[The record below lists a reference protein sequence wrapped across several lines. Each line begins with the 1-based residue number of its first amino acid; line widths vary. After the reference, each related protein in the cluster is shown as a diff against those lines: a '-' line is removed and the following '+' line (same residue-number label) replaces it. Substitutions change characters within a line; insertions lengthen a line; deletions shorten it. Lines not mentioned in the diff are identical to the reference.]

1 MSNDL
6 LDALAKPP
14 PPPSELDEQ
23 IDLRYAIWLLS
34 KAIPNGE
41 CLDCHFT
48 PKNTGYCQIRD
59 GENAHRFI
67 YRVKKGPIIKG
78 IVMHSCDNRRCINEE
93 HLIDG
98 TQLDNQQDMIAKGRQ
113 VVGFHSTEP
122 NDILKVVTIAMF
134 TQMQA
139 MEADGMPQRAIA
151 NEFNIAQNTVRMYL
165 RGKRTPI

>member
-14 PPPSELDEQ
+14 PPPSELDDE
-23 IDLRYAIWLLS
+23 IDRRYAIWLLS

-59 GENAHRFI
+59 GENAHRFV

-78 IVMHSCDNRRCINEE
+78 IVMHSCDNRRCINEN

-98 TQLDNQQDMIAKGRQ
+98 TQLENQQDMATKGRR

-122 NDILKVVTIAMF
+122 NDILKVVTISMF
-134 TQMQA
+134 EKMQKMQA
-139 MEADGMPQRAIA
+139 LGMSQREIGR
-151 NEFNIAQNTVRMYL
+151 EFNIAQTTVRMYL
-165 RGKRTPI
+165 NGTRTPI